1 MSEMMNRINDE
12 ALDNV
17 VGGAIRTVHND
28 AVSYANVRTA
38 PGLNSDVVA
47 QIPNGTKVETTGR
60 SRTVDGYVWYEIHLV
75 GGSDD
80 AWIAGSLIGY

>member
-1 MSEMMNRINDE
+1 MQV
-12 ALDNV
+12 DNV

-28 AVSYANVRTA
+28 AVSYANVRIA
-38 PGLNSDVVA
+38 PGLNSEVGA

-60 SRTVDGYVWYEIHLV
+60 TRMVDGYVWYEVHLV
-75 GGSDD
+75 SGSDD